1 MEERSERM
9 TRIVCLVVLV
19 SLCCLLVMPA
29 MAADE
34 TTIMMEE
41 IVVTATRDAEEIQ
54 RIPASVTVITADD
67 IEKTGAESVVD
78 LLETLEGIT
87 FRSFSGNPS
96 QASIDLRGF
105 GDYGFARTLVML
117 DGRRL
122 NRPDMMSV
130 NWLQIPIRN
139 VERIEVVR
147 GAGSVLYGD
156 AAIAGLINIIT
167 KRGEGKPEV
176 NTSATVGSY
185 GLHDEG
191 FGISGSEG
199 RLSYTFIGQN
209 QGMSGYRDRSKFR
222 SRSAAMN
229 LDFDATDSVTLSG
242 GVSCNRTNYEMPG
255 YLSKEEMESDRKQ
268 AGNPDDDATNDY
280 VNVDF
285 QIASILGDVGEF
297 DLALLYGRKEI
308 DSNFTSWSTYAKWN
322 IDTLGISPKYIV
334 DRKILGRD
342 NKLLA
347 GLDYYDEGL
356 DRDGF
361 SDREKYEKTIS
372 AELERQSV
380 GLYLRDEFNVFEN
393 LILTAG
399 YRTERS
405 KVRGRHTTLAT
416 MTVDF
421 DDEKIH
427 RGEAYEAGLT
437 LLFGKKSRAFAKY
450 AKVYRYPLLDE
461 QASYQGWGPL
471 FLADLDAEVGRS
483 CEVGADIRPSEN
495 LKVGVTVYSIEME
508 DEIAYNPATYRN
520 ENLDDTRHRGVE
532 VALSYLFADSF
543 KVYGNLTFQDAEF
556 SKGENSGS
564 EIPLVP
570 TKMASGGVELS
581 LPGGFLVR
589 PEVRYV
595 GSSYLGSD
603 YDNSAEK
610 LEAFTLWN
618 LSLHYGQE
626 FDSVE
631 FKAFLGIENITDEKY
646 STLGYE
652 GIAGWTPDSYY
663 PQPGIT
669 VKGGVA
675 FTF

>member
-1 MEERSERM
+1 MKKILCP
-9 TRIVCLVVLV
+9 IVVILLFVL
-19 SLCCLLVMPA
+19 PA
-29 MAADE
+29 LPGAAADE

-67 IEKTGAESVVD
+67 IEKSGAESVVD

-130 NWLQIPIRN
+130 NWLQIPIKN

-156 AAIAGLINIIT
+156 AAIAGLINVIT
-167 KRGEGKPEV
+167 KRGEGKPGV
-176 NTSATVGSY
+176 NTSVTVGSY

-191 FGISGSEG
+191 FGISGSEE

-209 QGMSGYRDRSKFR
+209 QGMSGYRDRSEFR
-222 SRSAAMN
+222 SKSAAMN
-229 LDFDATDSVTLSG
+229 LDFDASAYVTLSG
-242 GVSCNRTNYEMPG
+242 GVSFNRTDYEMPG
-255 YLSKEEMESDRKQ
+255 YLSKEEMEADRKQ
-268 AGNPDDDATNDY
+268 AGNPDDDASNDY
-280 VNVDF
+280 VNVDL
-285 QIASILGDVGEF
+285 QIASILGDWGEF
-297 DLALLYGRKEI
+297 DLALLYGKKEI
-308 DSNFTSWSTYAKWN
+308 ESNFTSWMTYAKWN
-322 IDTLGISPKYIV
+322 IDTLGVSPKYKV
-334 DRKILGRD
+334 EKKILGRD

-347 GLDYYDEGL
+347 GIDYYDEGL

-361 SDREKYEKTIS
+361 ADREKSVKTIS
-372 AELERQSV
+372 AELERQSI
-380 GLYLRDEFNVFEN
+380 GFYLRDEFNVFEN

-405 KVRGRHTTLAT
+405 TVKGRHTTRAT

-421 DDEKIH
+421 DEEKLH
-427 RGEAYEAGLT
+427 KGEAYETGLT

-471 FLADLDAEVGRS
+471 FLTDLEAEDGRS
-483 CEVGADIRPSEN
+483 CEVGVDIRPLEN
-495 LKVGVTVYSIEME
+495 LKVGVTFYSIEME

-532 VALSYLFADSF
+532 VALSYLVGDCF
-543 KVYGNLTFQDAEF
+543 KVYSNVTCQDAEF
-556 SKGENSGS
+556 RKGENSGS

-570 TKMASGGVELS
+570 KNMASGGVEIY
-581 LPGGFLVR
+581 LPRGFLVR

-595 GSSYLGSD
+595 
-603 YDNSAEK
+603 
-610 LEAFTLWN
+610 
-618 LSLHYGQE
+618 
-626 FDSVE
+626 
-631 FKAFLGIENITDEKY
+631 
-646 STLGYE
+646 
-652 GIAGWTPDSYY
+652 
-663 PQPGIT
+663 
-669 VKGGVA
+669 
-675 FTF
+675 